1 MKIFWKEQ
9 EVVLPKTSFYL
20 KEFNTLKAKNGTS
33 FKESIKLLRASIS
46 FAFLGGKKK
55 MEKIDEMVWFI
66 RKKKLNAYT
75 FTSYQSRTI
84 L

>member
-20 KEFNTLKAKNGTS
+20 KEFNTQKTKIGTS
-33 FKESIKLLRASIS
+33 FKESIKLSRASIY
-46 FAFLGGKKK
+46 FPFLGGKKK

-66 RKKKLNAYT
+66 RKKN
-75 FTSYQSRTI
+75 
-84 L
+84 